1 MDASS
6 SVVSN
11 KPHIRTL
18 NDDIIIKQAGFGDKI
33 ILIDIVPKSAQ
44 DLNL

>member
-1 MDASS
+1 MDTSS

-11 KPHIRTL
+11 KPHTRAL

-33 ILIDIVPKSAQ
+33 AFIDIAPKSAQ
-44 DLNL
+44 DVNL